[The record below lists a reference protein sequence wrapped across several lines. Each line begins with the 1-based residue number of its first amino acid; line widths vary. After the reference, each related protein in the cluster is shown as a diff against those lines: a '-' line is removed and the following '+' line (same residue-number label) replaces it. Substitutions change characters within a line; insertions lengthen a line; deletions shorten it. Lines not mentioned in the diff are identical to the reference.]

1 MVLPVVGLSRTPSLT
16 LLVALV
22 LLLLSSGLVEGS
34 RLGVAI
40 LVVLLGLVLLTAVH
54 VVTYERRHRIVPA
67 CLALAWLAF
76 TLWHLAAPAYPVKI
90 ASVIAFIAFG
100 GIVVA
105 VVLHRIVTAAKVDS
119 EVICGSIALYL
130 LLSVNWAVSYHLLE
144 TLSPGSFSNVGPLEA
159 IMSNQFLYYSLTTIT
174 TLGYGDITPATPFA
188 QIWSTM
194 EAVTGVFY
202 MAVLVARLVSLYR

>member
-1 MVLPVVGLSRTPSLT
+1 MVFPVVGLSRTPSLT

-76 TLWHLAAPAYPVKI
+76 TLWHLAAPAYPVTI

-100 GIVVA
+100 GFVVA

-144 TLSPGSFSNVGPLEA
+144 TLSPGSFSNVGPLVA
-159 IMSNQFLYYSLTTIT
+159 MTSNQFLYYSLTTIT
-174 TLGYGDITPATPFA
+174 TLGYGDITPATAFA
-188 QIWSTM
+188 RIWSTM